1 MQQRKPPPPEHR
13 TDLPAPVAAAALV
26 AGVEVARDHDAD
38 RFDPTRYVEHRVE
51 AAFNKDVF
59 VLGSP
64 LPASRLLA
72 CLLDAEELETLV
84 VIVVATRDR
93 REVVA
98 AASREG

>member
-1 MQQRKPPPPEHR
+1 
-13 TDLPAPVAAAALV
+13 
-26 AGVEVARDHDAD
+26 
-38 RFDPTRYVEHRVE
+38 
-51 AAFNKDVF
+51 
-59 VLGSP
+59 